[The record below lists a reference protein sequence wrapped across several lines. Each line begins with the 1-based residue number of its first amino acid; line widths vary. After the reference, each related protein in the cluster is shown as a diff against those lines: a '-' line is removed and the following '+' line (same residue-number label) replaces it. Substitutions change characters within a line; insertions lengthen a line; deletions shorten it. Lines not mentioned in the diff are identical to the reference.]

1 MKKTDKFRFIISI
14 CAIVVSIVNII
25 ILYNVHIQLQ
35 DIKSSINIKHGSIE
49 VKKNYS
55 ESNDLS
61 DVTFNQVD

>member
-35 DIKSSINIKHGSIE
+35 DIKSSIDIKHGSIE

-55 ESNDLS
+55 ESNDLL